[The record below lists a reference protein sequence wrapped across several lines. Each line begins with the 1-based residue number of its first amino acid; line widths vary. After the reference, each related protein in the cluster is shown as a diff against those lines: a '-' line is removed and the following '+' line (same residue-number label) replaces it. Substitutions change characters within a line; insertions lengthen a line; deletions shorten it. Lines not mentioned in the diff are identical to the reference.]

1 MHKDTD
7 PGLTRPGRY
16 AYFPGCSMESA
27 GGYAQSLDALC
38 RALGLELPELP
49 GWQCCGASAF
59 FSIDHDEAVSR
70 VARTLAL
77 AEREGATQIVT
88 GCNGCYSTLRKG
100 RAAIIADQALKESI
114 RRELLSQDLTLG
126 DPVPVRH
133 VLEVLSEDV
142 EAKRWE
148 DARREGRPLDM
159 SGMKVAAYYG
169 CLFSRC
175 PGSMDDPEHPA
186 MLDSLLERL
195 GFELVEHG
203 ARTACCGA
211 SHALPHGRTTAGLVE
226 RIIRSMRGRGATV
239 AATICPLC
247 QLNLD
252 SGQRG
257 QGNEMLPVL
266 FVTQLAGLALGLPV
280 EDLGLDKLLVR
291 PRLDPDGKGEG
302 VRDGQ

>member
-1 MHKDTD
+1 
-7 PGLTRPGRY
+7 
-16 AYFPGCSMESA
+16 META

-38 RALGLELPELP
+38 KALGLELPELP

-59 FSIDHDEAVSR
+59 FSLDHDEAVSR

-77 AEREGATQIVT
+77 AERVGATQIVT

-100 RAAIIADQALKESI
+100 RAAILADPALKERI
-114 RRELLSQDLTLG
+114 RRESPDQELALG

-133 VLEVLSEDV
+133 LLEVLTEDV
-142 EAKRWE
+142 EASRWE
-148 DARREGRPLDM
+148 EARRAGRPQIGLM
-159 SGMKVAAYYG
+159 PGMKVAAYYG

-175 PGSMDDPEHPA
+175 PGSTDDPEHPA
-186 MLDSLLERL
+186 MLDTLLRRL

-211 SHALPHGRTTAGLVE
+211 SHALAHGRETAGLVQ
-226 RIIRSMRGRGATV
+226 RIVRTMLARGATA

-257 QGNEMLPVL
+257 QKGDMLPVL
-266 FVTQLAGLALGLPV
+266 FVTQLAGLALGLPI

-291 PRLDPDGKGEG
+291 PRLEREEGEG
-302 VRDGQ
+302 VRDGD